1 MVLIGNRGLPYS
13 VVLQRA
19 GIACL
24 LALSALIALLT
35 ATPLLASG
43 PLISGPGEVTL
54 PLDQYLEWVEAAE
67 ARAQED
73 KGLEE
78 PATITWVDHQ
88 TTLRLAEPGKASK
101 TVDVEMALTARVIGR
116 PDDGL
121 PLAYEGFLSEL
132 EVKADPS
139 STRVRDS
146 AVRDSRVRDSKA
158 PPSETSPG
166 AVWSTRSGN
175 AIQLLATAPGAYNI
189 KVAGQLLLA
198 QTQTGYRF
206 SFPQPMASVSKLEIE
221 MPVDREW
228 DVSDGPVLVGDRELD
243 GKRVLTFALARG
255 TSAWME
261 ILESSVTAGADRLLA
276 SSVVAT
282 VIQLQREHWQR
293 HDVAMF
299 DVSRGSLDTMRLSL
313 PEHLVVDQAVTDEGP
328 IPWLDPSLKDLELS
342 RRRPL
347 KSGDGAGYVSLVSPL
362 SSAAEAGGS
371 RSVTTVDLR
380 PVVPELRVRA
390 HYLAITGSAPAEVQ
404 PAPADH
410 WARVDAD
417 DLPSALGQALGAVD
431 LVAVWRRVEGKD
443 AGSLS
448 ILPLP
453 DAPRIASWVSERST
467 TTLLTVDG
475 TLLHRDLLEVSPVGS
490 VLEVELPEH
499 AVLWS
504 VKVGSESIRPLER
517 DGKMLIPMSL
527 APVDGASVEIV
538 TVLERVVPKGR
549 SVLDLELPSL
559 GLPVVEHVW
568 RILLPKGDRYRYR
581 GGSLSLT
588 KDQIS
593 SSMWE
598 GLGEDGSTSLIG
610 RLTESSQEGLP
621 GVTVTLEA
629 AQVGRQQAITNV
641 SGQYR
646 FDDLSPGRA
655 TVTAYLEGFN
665 TTVGTARLRRGRVV
679 RLDMVMPF
687 ANVVEEILVMSEAP
701 MMSERG
707 LKDLKKEAEKT
718 AEAQIFADY
727 QSNVAG
733 LQQGLVGGVR
743 PLPVTIPE
751 EGKSLTLVGVM
762 PPSKVTAGLDVKAGR

>member
-1 MVLIGNRGLPYS
+1 
-13 VVLQRA
+13 
-19 GIACL
+19 
-24 LALSALIALLT
+24 
-35 ATPLLASG
+35 
-43 PLISGPGEVTL
+43 
-54 PLDQYLEWVEAAE
+54 
-67 ARAQED
+67 
-73 KGLEE
+73 
-78 PATITWVDHQ
+78 
-88 TTLRLAEPGKASK
+88 
-101 TVDVEMALTARVIGR
+101 
-116 PDDGL
+116 
-121 PLAYEGFLSEL
+121 
-132 EVKADPS
+132 
-139 STRVRDS
+139 
-146 AVRDSRVRDSKA
+146 
-158 PPSETSPG
+158 
-166 AVWSTRSGN
+166 
-175 AIQLLATAPGAYNI
+175 
-189 KVAGQLLLA
+189 
-198 QTQTGYRF
+198 
-206 SFPQPMASVSKLEIE
+206 MASVSKLEIE
-221 MPVDREW
+221 IPADREW
-228 DVSDGPVLVGDRELD
+228 QVSDGPVLVGDRELG

-261 ILESSVTAGADRLLA
+261 VLESSVTAGADRLLA

-347 KSGDGAGYVSLVSPL
+347 KSGDAAGYVSLVSPL
-362 SSAAEAGGS
+362 PSAAEAGGS
-371 RSVTTVDLR
+371 QPSATTVDLR

-431 LVAVWRRVEGKD
+431 LVAVWRRVEGKG
-443 AGSLS
+443 AGTLS
-448 ILPLP
+448 VLPLP

-475 TLLHRDLLEVSPVGS
+475 TLLHRDLLEVSPVGR
-490 VLEVELPEH
+490 VLEVELPAH

-559 GLPVVEHVW
+559 SLPVVEHVW

-581 GGSLSLT
+581 GGSLSFT

-598 GLGEDGSTSLIG
+598 GLGEGGSTSLIG
-610 RLTESSQEGLP
+610 RLTDSSQEGLP

-629 AQVGRQQAITNV
+629 AQVGRRQAITNA

-679 RLDMVMPF
+679 RLDMVMSL

-701 MMSERG
+701 TVSERG
-707 LKDLKKEAEKT
+707 LKDLKKEAEKA
-718 AEAQIFADY
+718 AEAQTFADY

-762 PPSKVTAGLDVKAGR
+762 PPSKVTASLDVKAGR